1 MHQRNKQNK
10 SKQLQ
15 PVLENKQMRQIHQE
29 TNKQLEQTNEQ
40 EQIKAYELKSRH
52 LVLKFKNQV
61 HQVHQVHLPLAVTTM
76 IQSASESFNV
86 YGKSA

>member
-61 HQVHQVHLPLAVTTM
+61 HQVHLPLAVTTM